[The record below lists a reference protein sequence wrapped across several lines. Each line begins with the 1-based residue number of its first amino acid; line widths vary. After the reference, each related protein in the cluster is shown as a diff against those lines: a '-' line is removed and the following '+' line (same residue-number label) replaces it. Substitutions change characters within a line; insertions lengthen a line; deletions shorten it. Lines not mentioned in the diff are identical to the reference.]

1 MFKLSKLALVVCAG
15 AAITISSA
23 QAADMPPPP
32 IPPAVFHG
40 WYLRGDI
47 GYSNQR
53 VDKLYNALYPTYT
66 SVNNISKDF
75 DGAPIFD
82 FGVGYRWNRWF
93 RTDIT
98 GEYRSKSDFD
108 GHDVGLS
115 GGNLI
120 PDDYT
125 AKKSEWL
132 ALFNGYVDVGTWHGI
147 TPFIGAGVGAANVKI
162 SDFTD
167 VGVSVNSVAYGGTH
181 DQWNFAWALYA
192 GLGFEITDAL
202 TLELSYRYL
211 DLGDARSGDLVAYDG
226 TNNVNNPMKFKD
238 ITSHD
243 LRLGFRYGFW

>member
-1 MFKLSKLALVVCAG
+1 MFSLGKFALVACAG
-15 AAITISSA
+15 AAAAISTA
-23 QAADMPPPP
+23 KAADIPQP
-32 IPPAVFHG
+32 IPQVIFRG

-53 VDKLYNALYPTYT
+53 VDKLDNALYSSYDSVT
-66 SVNNISKDF
+66 SVSKDF

-82 FGVGYRWNRWF
+82 FGIGYQLNRWLRF
-93 RTDIT
+93 DAT

-108 GHDVGLS
+108 GHDIGHIGV
-115 GGNLI
+115 NNI

-132 ALFNGYVDVGTWHGI
+132 ALLNGYVDVGTWHGI
-147 TPFIGAGVGAANVKI
+147 TPYVGAGVGAANIKI

-167 VGVSVNSVAYGGTH
+167 VGVSVGSVAYGGTH

-202 TLELSYRYL
+202 TLDLSYRYL

-226 TNNVNNPMKFKD
+226 TNNINNPMKFKD